1 MVISI
6 LGCNQAASTE
16 YRVPSTR
23 YGRTTLP
30 LSSLK
35 DLFHVVNN
43 ILYCERSHNIIILS
57 LPIIYFL
64 VALYSKLDSAIN
76 CIVNTQ
82 KFLDVILME
91 NLRDLSAFCP
101 Y

>member
-23 YGRTTLP
+23 YGCTTLP

-35 DLFHVVNN
+35 DLFHAVNN
-43 ILYCERSHNIIILS
+43 ILYCERSHNIIIPRMTHFYWYLLIES
-57 LPIIYFL
+57 CLFCYYL
-64 VALYSKLDSAIN
+64 VLLTVVSNKLEVKHNNNA
-76 CIVNTQ
+76 
-82 KFLDVILME
+82 
-91 NLRDLSAFCP
+91 
-101 Y
+101 

>member
-1 MVISI
+1 MPSAFFYVLVTRFSYIVIR
-6 LGCNQAASTE
+6 GVRDPRMN
-16 YRVPSTR
+16 Y
-23 YGRTTLP
+23 
-30 LSSLK
+30 
-35 DLFHVVNN
+35 N
-43 ILYCERSHNIIILS
+43 NIIILS

-82 KFLDVILME
+82 KFLDVILIE